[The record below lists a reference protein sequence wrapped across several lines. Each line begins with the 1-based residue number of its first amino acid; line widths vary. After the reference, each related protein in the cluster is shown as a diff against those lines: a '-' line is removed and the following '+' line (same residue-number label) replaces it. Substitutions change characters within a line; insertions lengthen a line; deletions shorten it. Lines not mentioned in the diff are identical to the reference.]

1 MFHNNFSTL
10 SDSYFDSRNIALI
23 PLRLPGCMR
32 VLALKSSFVLVE
44 WINILSELTQDGRI
58 ISDVQADTD
67 IAQFLSSTLK
77 ECTGAY

>member
-1 MFHNNFSTL
+1 
-10 SDSYFDSRNIALI
+10 
-23 PLRLPGCMR
+23 MR